1 MGAIIDPQVLN
12 REQIIDALIMVFRDI
27 KAVQIEAL
35 HHTDE
40 ELRAIL
46 YGAWHRPE
54 VVMLPDEWTDVFADS
69 NIEVG

>member
-12 REQIIDALIMVFRDI
+12 REQIIDALIMVFRDV
-27 KAVQIEAL
+27 KTVRMEAL

-40 ELRAIL
+40 ELRAVL
-46 YGAWHRPE
+46 YRAWHRPE
-54 VVMLPDEWTDVFADS
+54 VVMLPDEWTAVFADS